1 MGAARIHILDAD
13 EIAAIDEATRVLLY
27 HTGVDVQS
35 HTARRLLEQG
45 GARVDAGSSRVLF
58 SRTMIDRALANA
70 PKSVVLASRDGKRD
84 LRVPDGRTHVTTDG
98 CGVNAW
104 DLETGERRASTTS
117 DLVNLTRVADAV
129 DAVDVQW
136 PMVVAGDVPTE
147 IHGMTEAA
155 ATLEHTT
162 KHVQHE
168 TLSTEQAEAYVRM
181 ASAVA
186 GGADAL
192 RERPVVSSIQ
202 CSVSPLILEA
212 GSTEGLMVLARAGV
226 PVVPMSMVLLGGSSP
241 VDLASGIVVANA
253 ENLAS
258 LCVAQAAA
266 PGAPVLYSVSSGPV
280 DMRSGSLGSGSPE
293 FGLLNAAGVELGRAY
308 GLPTLVG
315 GFATDA
321 DSPGFQAGAEKIGT
335 GVFSLLAGADL
346 ISGIGSVDTSN
357 TLSLEQ
363 LVLDA
368 ELVEYVRRSRGPV
381 RVDPDTIHLDLLSRL
396 GPGGNYLKEMHT
408 LKHFREALWSPEI
421 LQRDGF
427 IEGQPSEARVR
438 SRAQAR
444 ARELLAKHTPAPLDP
459 DVRKAVWDAVPEV

>member
-1 MGAARIHILDAD
+1 MGAAQIHILNVE
-13 EIAAIDEATRVLLY
+13 EIAAVDEATRVLLY
-27 HTGVDVQS
+27 HTGVEVQS
-35 HTARRLLEQG
+35 SAARRLLERS
-45 GARVDAGSSRVLF
+45 GAQVSTGSSRVLF
-58 SRTMIDRALANA
+58 SRAMIDRALANA
-70 PKSVVLASRDGKRD
+70 PRSVVLASRDGKRD
-84 LRVPDGRTHVTTDG
+84 LRIPDGRTHITTDG
-98 CGVNAW
+98 CGVNIW
-104 DLETGERRASTTS
+104 DLETGTRRASTTA
-117 DLVNLTRVADAV
+117 DLAALSRVGDAL

-155 ATLEHTT
+155 TTLEHTT

-181 ASAVA
+181 ASAVV
-186 GGADAL
+186 GGPEAL
-192 RERPVVSSIQ
+192 RAHPVVSSIQ

-212 GSTEGLMVLARAGV
+212 GSTEGLVVLARAGV

-266 PGAPVLYSVSSGPV
+266 SGAPVVYSVSSGPI

-293 FGLLNAAGVELGRAY
+293 FALLNAAGVEMGRHY

-321 DSPGFQAGAEKIGT
+321 DSPGLQAGAEKIGT
-335 GVFSLLAGADL
+335 GMFSLLAGADL

-363 LVLDA
+363 LVLDS
-368 ELVEYVRRSRGPV
+368 ELVEYVRRSRGPI
-381 RVDPDTIHLDLLSRL
+381 RVDADTIHLDLLSRL
-396 GPGGNYLKEMHT
+396 GPGGNYLKELHT
-408 LKHFREALWSPEI
+408 LRNFREALWSPEI

-427 IEGQPSEARVR
+427 VDGQPSEARVR
-438 SRAQAR
+438 SRAQAK

-459 DVRKAVWDAVPEV
+459 DVRRAVWAAVPKA